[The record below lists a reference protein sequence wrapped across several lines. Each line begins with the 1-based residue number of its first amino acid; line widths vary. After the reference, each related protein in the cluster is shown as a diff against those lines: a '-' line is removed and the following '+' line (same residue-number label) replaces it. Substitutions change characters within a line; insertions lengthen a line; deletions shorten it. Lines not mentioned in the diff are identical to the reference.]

1 MEVTQL
7 QRYPVET
14 LFPMEMVDDPN
25 NHMAPSS
32 SRVFTN
38 STSLEV
44 VEGTTRSPT
53 MVYHCEITISEKI
66 RQTLA
71 FRNRNIFSANS
82 QTRGSGNGNK
92 IQVEKTSK
100 Y

>member
-1 MEVTQL
+1 
-7 QRYPVET
+7 
-14 LFPMEMVDDPN
+14 MEMVDDPN

-44 VEGTTRSPT
+44 VEGTTKSPK

-71 FRNRNIFSANS
+71 FRNRNIFSAKS
-82 QTRGSGNGNK
+82 QTRGSDNGSN
-92 IQVEKTSK
+92 IQMEKVSEN
-100 Y
+100 